1 MYNGVLLKQNEQPT
15 HQQLSKL
22 SELAISFT
30 GIVIFYTNDLKSTPS
45 KLTLPSTSPEA
56 RFCCHAYTLYIAG
69 QKIECCI
76 ANQRVDQLR
85 SINPIRRREKRLGM
99 AMFTWL
105 IDIAITNSHTLLKT
119 VRPAAVS
126 GVELRE
132 FKRRLADSLT
142 KLKKRTSRGA
152 SCNKKKA
159 FCGTSK
165 RRPNTGAQNVKG
177 LSCECFIAFHHRAVL
192 KNSPQLRASLEA
204 VC

>member
-1 MYNGVLLKQNEQPT
+1 
-15 HQQLSKL
+15 
-22 SELAISFT
+22 
-30 GIVIFYTNDLKSTPS
+30 
-45 KLTLPSTSPEA
+45 
-56 RFCCHAYTLYIAG
+56 
-69 QKIECCI
+69 
-76 ANQRVDQLR
+76 
-85 SINPIRRREKRLGM
+85 M

-142 KLKKRTSRGA
+142 KLKKRNKQRRELQQQKSVFVRLLMTLS
-152 SCNKKKA
+152 NIKKKA
-159 FCGTSK
+159 KYGCTKCDRGFH
-165 RRPNTGAQNVKG
+165 V
-177 LSCECFIAFHHRAVL
+177 ECFIAFHHRAVL